1 MITIFRGNSA
11 VACVNMDYV
20 EGVIKDDSCHRHYIY
35 IQFVHSENNIK
46 IDFENEEERDKEF
59 SRFVNY

>member
-20 EGVIKDDSCHRHYIY
+20 AGVIKDDSCHMHYIY
-35 IQFVHSENNIK
+35 IQFVHNENNIR